1 MFSFARG
8 TAASATRMAC
18 SKRLLAGGTARA
30 QETSKMLFSTTMTR
44 YSREQVVFPKKYH
57 VTCSSRADKI
67 AVVLSGCGVYDGAEV
82 HESAACLAAISRQG
96 FEPAIFAPD
105 KEQAHVVDHATGQE
119 QQQKRNVA
127 SESARIARGAV
138 APLTELK
145 ASSGDIK
152 VCGDNNFG
160 GCRYIFNRFRNF

>member
-1 MFSFARG
+1 MR
-8 TAASATRMAC
+8 
-18 SKRLLAGGTARA
+18 
-30 QETSKMLFSTTMTR
+30 
-44 YSREQVVFPKKYH
+44 

-152 VCGDNNFG
+152 VGEDNNFG
-160 GCRYIFNRFRNF
+160 GCRYIFNRFRNS